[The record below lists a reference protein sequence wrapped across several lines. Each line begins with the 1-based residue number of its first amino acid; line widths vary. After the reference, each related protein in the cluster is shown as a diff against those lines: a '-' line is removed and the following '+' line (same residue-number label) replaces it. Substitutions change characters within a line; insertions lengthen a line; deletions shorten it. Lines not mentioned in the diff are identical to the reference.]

1 MTLGPSEH
9 LSWEELACS
18 DGTPYPYHWRANGN
32 RIYELATVFE
42 YLRILCGGIP
52 LKVSSGYRT
61 EQYQRDWYESQGKKP
76 RMGSQHIQGRAIDV
90 HRPPRIRIATLHQ
103 YARECASSSPYVGG
117 VGYYPWGV
125 HLDTR
130 PRGASN
136 HIARWGSNES
146 AIV

>member
-1 MTLGPSEH
+1 MSLGPSEH

-18 DGTPYPYHWRANGN
+18 DGTPYPSHWRHSRVVALG
-32 RIYELATVFE
+32 LVFE
-42 YLRILCGGIP
+42 HLRALCGGIS
-52 LKVSSGYRT
+52 LEVSSGYRT
-61 EQYQRDWYESQGKKP
+61 KQYQRDWYESQGKKP

-90 HRPPRIRIATLHQ
+90 RKPSQIRIATFHQ

-125 HLDTR
+125 HLDIR
-130 PRGASN
+130 PRPASN
-136 HIARWGSNES
+136 RLARWGSNES